1 MTPLLRLLALHMAV
15 WISVT
20 NVFLSLAEAAASNA
34 KSQITI
40 LYDAFGKDPSMKKDW
55 GFSALVEIGGK
66 RILFDTGDD
75 RDIFAANARAKGID
89 FSTLDFVVVSHR
101 HSDHIAGLSHVLA
114 VNPEVKVFAPRENFG
129 IFGSS
134 LPSSFYRKKESL
146 PAEMRYFDGKP
157 PEVMEFGKAWQS
169 AHFELIDKTTEVA
182 PGVWLIAVVSDVP
195 GTLELKELSLAINT
209 PDGIVLI
216 VGCSHPGI
224 EKIVEAASIINPKI
238 HYVIGGFHL
247 VVAPDDVIAKVT
259 SALRDRWSIEII
271 APGHC
276 TGEPTFEA
284 LRRAFG
290 EHYVYAGVGTVLQ
303 VGTIERR
310 GSLHEKSISA
320 ETIQARGRA
329 AALQGEDLRTYRRL
343 AQTSPDAVEQKL
355 MKGLAASFSV
365 GGEASSQ

>member
-89 FSTLDFVVVSHR
+89 VSTLDFVVVSHR

-134 LPSSFYRKKESL
+134 LPSSFYRKKI
-146 PAEMRYFDGKP
+146 PA
-157 PEVMEFGKAWQS
+157 S
-169 AHFELIDKTTEVA
+169 
-182 PGVWLIAVVSDVP
+182 
-195 GTLELKELSLAINT
+195 
-209 PDGIVLI
+209 
-216 VGCSHPGI
+216 
-224 EKIVEAASIINPKI
+224 
-238 HYVIGGFHL
+238 
-247 VVAPDDVIAKVT
+247 
-259 SALRDRWSIEII
+259 
-271 APGHC
+271 
-276 TGEPTFEA
+276 
-284 LRRAFG
+284 
-290 EHYVYAGVGTVLQ
+290 
-303 VGTIERR
+303 
-310 GSLHEKSISA
+310 
-320 ETIQARGRA
+320 
-329 AALQGEDLRTYRRL
+329 
-343 AQTSPDAVEQKL
+343 
-355 MKGLAASFSV
+355 
-365 GGEASSQ
+365 